1 MVPFGQIPFCLPNRV
16 NTLFRTR
23 VREGPLVGKGR
34 NGSLVQISSLQEIAE
49 RRDLSSSV
57 TTPLMVLSVPD
68 HPENRSDLTA
78 QLLGLGSGVHIS
90 ARSVSCEDR
99 CSAAPIAADPS
110 RGGGT
115 CGRTLYHNVSWPPD
129 AEMVMM
135 MAVTIRL
142 PFLAMLSALVVP
154 TVLIGGLAL
163 IRARNSGGESRG
175 ELVGET
181 APP

>member
-1 MVPFGQIPFCLPNRV
+1 MNKQQGRV
-16 NTLFRTR
+16 AWAVVIL
-23 VREGPLVGKGR
+23 L
-34 NGSLVQISSLQEIAE
+34 S
-49 RRDLSSSV
+49 LSSV
-57 TTPLMVLSVPD
+57 GWGVFLF
-68 HPENRSDLTA
+68 EKA
-78 QLLGLGSGVHIS
+78 QY
-90 ARSVSCEDR
+90 
-99 CSAAPIAADPS
+99 
-110 RGGGT
+110 
-115 CGRTLYHNVSWPPD
+115 LYHNVSWPPD